1 MSEESKQWVAVTVL
15 VFRGGRVLSMQRA
28 ASRTAGPGLW
38 EGVSG
43 RVRPGEH
50 PLDAARREVHE
61 ETGLRVRV
69 DERPVAT
76 YAAQRKGEPMTVI
89 VFRAEHAAG
98 EVEISDEHDAFRWC
112 ALDDLSELGVPGL
125 LIEAARRAWPS
136 G

>member
-15 VFRGGRVLSMQRA
+15 VFRGDRILSMQRA
-28 ASRTAGPGLW
+28 ASQSAGPGLW

-69 DERPVAT
+69 DQRPIAS

-89 VFRAEHAAG
+89 VFRAEHHAG
-98 EVEISDEHDAFRWC
+98 EVEISEEHDAFHWC
-112 ALDDLSELGVPGL
+112 TLDDLSELGVPRL
-125 LIEAARRAWPS
+125 LIEAARRAWPA

>member
-1 MSEESKQWVAVTVL
+1 M
-15 VFRGGRVLSMQRA
+15 VFRGDRILSMQRA
-28 ASRTAGPGLW
+28 ASQSAGPGLW

-61 ETGLRVRV
+61 ETGRRVRV
-69 DERPVAT
+69 DPRPIAS

-89 VFRAEHAAG
+89 VFRAEHHAG
-98 EVEISDEHDAFRWC
+98 EVEISEEHAAFHWC
-112 ALDDLSELGVPGL
+112 TLDDLSELGVPRL
-125 LIEAARRAWPS
+125 LIEAARRAWPA